1 MSINL
6 SGEPLASTPLAVGV
20 VVMLAVVAV
29 DWLGRTRRLRMIGP
43 AMLALLLGAAL
54 SNLGV
59 IPTATGRHPVY
70 DAAFTVV
77 APLMIF
83 LLLLEARLA
92 SLRRAGARMLVAF
105 ALAASGSLLGIVVA
119 LAIVPAAETLGP
131 LNGPI
136 AGMFAAT
143 FIGGSANLNAV
154 ALHYG
159 VVAEA
164 GVYGGAVAVVN
175 ALTAAW
181 MAVVLAAPTV
191 LGRLRWWPAAGASS
205 GGEDA
210 PNGSAAGHAPLPE
223 SLGLAVPIALA
234 LLAMLLSDLAAKALA
249 GLGLPVPSVLI
260 LTTLALV
267 VAQLDWVGRL
277 TQARPMALLAVNAF
291 LVVVGASADVTVLA
305 NMGPLAATLVAYVA
319 TILLVHGL
327 VVYGLGALLRI
338 DLGTLSCASFA
349 NVGGPATVP
358 AVAEGIGR
366 DDLVLP
372 SVLAGV
378 LGAAIGTYAGFAVA
392 AAVG

>member
-1 MSINL
+1 MSTAVPAT
-6 SGEPLASTPLAVGV
+6 PLASTPLAVGV
-20 VVMLAVVAV
+20 VLLLAVVAV

-59 IPTATGRHPVY
+59 IPSTTTRHPIY
-70 DAAFTVV
+70 EAAFTVV

-105 ALAASGSLLGIVVA
+105 ALAASGSVLGIFVA
-119 LAIVPAAETLGP
+119 LTVVPAAAMLGP

-159 VVAEA
+159 VVEEA

-175 ALTAAW
+175 SLTAAW
-181 MAVVLAAPTV
+181 MAVVLAAPAV
-191 LGRLRWWPAAGASS
+191 LGRLRWWPAGGAPVTADV
-205 GGEDA
+205 GHG
-210 PNGSAAGHAPLPE
+210 PAAAAAALPD
-223 SLGLAVPIALA
+223 SLGLAAPIALG
-234 LLAMLLSDLAAKALA
+234 LLAMLLSDHAARLLAT
-249 GLGLPVPSVLI
+249 LGLPVPSVLI

-267 VAQLDWVGRL
+267 VAQFEWASRM
-277 TQARPMALLAVNAF
+277 TQARPLALLAVNAF
-291 LVVVGASADVTVLA
+291 LVVVGASADLTVLA
-305 NMGPLAATLVAYVA
+305 QMGPLAAMLFAYV
-319 TILLVHGL
+319 TVLLLVHGL

-378 LGAAIGTYAGFAVA
+378 LGAAIGTYVGFAVA
-392 AAVG
+392 AAAG